1 MFSGSVKS
9 PPTGPQTLR
18 DRGVRVRVISSRT
31 GRSVTRSGKMVQGI
45 DADGADEDTGASR
58 GLLQVGEPACSRTAS
73 ATNCQVIADERG
85 V

>member
-1 MFSGSVKS
+1 
-9 PPTGPQTLR
+9 
-18 DRGVRVRVISSRT
+18 
-31 GRSVTRSGKMVQGI
+31 MVQGI